1 MSETKYYLAQINIA
15 EALGPLDSE
24 VMSGFVN
31 GLDRI
36 NSLAETSEGFVWR
49 LKDDSGDATD
59 IQAFDNPLII
69 VNLSLW
75 EDLDSLKAFTFQS
88 AHVEFL
94 RNRREWFKK
103 MDEPPYVLWWIP
115 EGTVPSVKNGK
126 KALKHLAENGP
137 TEAAFDFKKWFDAPK

>member
-1 MSETKYYLAQINIA
+1 MTYHLAQINIA
-15 EALGPLDSE
+15 EALAPLDSE

-36 NSLAETSEGFVWR
+36 NSLAEASEGFVWR
-49 LKDDSGDATD
+49 LKEDSGNATD

-75 EDLDSLKAFTFQS
+75 EDLESLKAFTFQS

-94 RNRREWFKK
+94 RNRRQWFKK
-103 MDEPPYVLWWIP
+103 MDTPPYVLWWIP
-115 EGTVPSVKNGK
+115 AGTVPSVEDGKN
-126 KALKHLAENGP
+126 ALQQLAENGA
-137 TEAAFDFKKWFDAPK
+137 TEMAFDFKKWFDMPSKN